1 MPKDAPRPLATV
13 VLLLLT
19 ACGSHSPI
27 SLPPRVAGQIPADYR
42 LEPSRALVIARFDV
56 LTEGHPGFGPIGN
69 PMLIQFHEGEGRP
82 KEQPQDLTFTSPDA
96 RVFTSEATRPM
107 LWRYAPPGLM
117 AMSFRPGTYDGL
129 VVAYPDSTH
138 PDRADSIPAP
148 DRAMAFTATKI
159 PAAAIVYIGD
169 IQVKQQCSGTDLML
183 DRVRMD
189 YAVVDRYDQ
198 TVADFRA
205 RYPQFKDTPVEKR
218 LASP

>member
-1 MPKDAPRPLATV
+1 MPTPPRALPIAI
-13 VLLLLT
+13 LLLA
-19 ACGSHSPI
+19 ACGCHTKI

-42 LEPSRALVIARFDV
+42 LEPARALVIARFDV
-56 LTEGHPGFGPIGN
+56 FTAGQPGFGPIGN

-82 KEQPQDLTFTSPDA
+82 KEQPQDLTFTNADT

-107 LWRYAPPGLM
+107 MWRYAPPGLM
-117 AMSFRPGTYDGL
+117 AMSFRPGTYNGL
-129 VVAYPDSTH
+129 VIAYPDTAH

-148 DRAMAFTATKI
+148 DRAMIFTAMTI
-159 PAAAIVYIGD
+159 PADKIVYIGD
-169 IQVKQQCSGTDLML
+169 IQVKQQYSGTDMMF

-189 YAVVDRYDQ
+189 YAVLDRYDQ

-218 LASP
+218 LATL